1 MRLTKHGLTSAEL
14 THELRNPYDASYLD
28 DGKVYG
34 GGNKKSSIKSRFIST
49 DARIPPGPLLDLL
62 KDLVD
67 VCAVRYEDAPPGEDQ
82 KKYDVLLQ
90 HVVRDPS
97 LMRFLSKHPVKDY
110 YDRKE
115 KLNALWKLGRFKDA
129 VDSGTWD
136 LELKGQRCD
145 VNEVVITTKR
155 REFET
160 DMPRQSKK
168 FKPIVDGDDNAASN
182 DLEEEASECADS
194 KDDMN

>member
-1 MRLTKHGLTSAEL
+1 MM
-14 THELRNPYDASYLD
+14 SYLD

-34 GGNKKSSIKSRFIST
+34 GGNKESSIKSRFIST

-67 VCAVRYEDAPPGEDQ
+67 VCAVRYEDAPSGEDQ

-90 HVVRDPS
+90 HVARDPS
-97 LMRFLSKHPVKDY
+97 LMRFLAKHPVKDY

-115 KLNALWKLGRFKDA
+115 RLNASWMLGRFRDA

-136 LELKGQRCD
+136 LGLEGQRCENTLVH
-145 VNEVVITTKR
+145 VNEVVITRFT
-155 REFET
+155 
-160 DMPRQSKK
+160 
-168 FKPIVDGDDNAASN
+168 NAP
-182 DLEEEASECADS
+182 L
-194 KDDMN
+194 